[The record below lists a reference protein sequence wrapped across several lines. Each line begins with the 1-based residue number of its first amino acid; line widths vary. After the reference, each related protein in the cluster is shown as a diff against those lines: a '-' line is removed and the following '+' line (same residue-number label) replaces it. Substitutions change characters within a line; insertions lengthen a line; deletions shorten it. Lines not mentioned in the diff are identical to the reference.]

1 MLWIIKRAD
10 RMSPD
15 DGFLDLI
22 LKVLSKTNLKVMIFS
37 VQILG
42 RSSRF
47 IGMFSREEF
56 ILLL

>member
-1 MLWIIKRAD
+1 
-10 RMSPD
+10 MSPD